1 MVILV
6 AYYRVSTQAQGVS
19 GLGIEGQQAA
29 VAGYCKSVGAK
40 LQASYTEVESGRSSE
55 RPELAKAIA
64 HARRSGGT
72 LVVAKLDRLSR
83 NVAFLSALME
93 SKIPFLACDTP
104 HATPLTIHILAAVAE
119 AEAISISTRTAAAML
134 ALKARG
140 VLLGSARPG
149 HWEGKEEARRRGA
162 AEGNRRSVLSIRR
175 ATRAAFIDLVP
186 QVLALRKEGLSMS
199 KIAARLNEAG
209 HTSRAGNPWN
219 ERQVM
224 TLLQRA
230 KVWMTETATAAETT
244 GGAA

>member
-1 MVILV
+1 MITIGI
-6 AYYRVSTQAQGVS
+6 AYYRVSTASQGVS
-19 GLGIEGQQAA
+19 GLGIEAQRAA
-29 VAGYCKSVGAK
+29 VAAYCTTVGAK
-40 LQASYTEVESGRSSE
+40 LQASYTEVESGRSSD
-55 RPELAKAIA
+55 RPALAKALA

-72 LVVAKLDRLSR
+72 LIVAKLDRLSR

-119 AEAISISTRTAAAML
+119 AEAISTSTRTSAALL

-140 VLLGSARPG
+140 ILLGSARPG
-149 HWEGKEEARRRGA
+149 HWEGKEDARRRGA
-162 AEGNRRSVLSIRR
+162 AEGNRRSVISIRR

-186 QVLALRKEGLSMS
+186 QVLALRQEGLSMS
-199 KIAARLNEAG
+199 KVAARLNAEG
-209 HTSRAGNPWN
+209 HTSRAGNPWD

-224 TLLQRA
+224 KLLQRA
-230 KVWMTETATAAETT
+230 KEWMTETPPAATT